1 MGKIIREI
9 FDIKIRNWT
18 LALSILICIVISNYY
33 LTTVDFGTLTNFK
46 DRTIGQNILLGV
58 NGEARTTTYLVIVI
72 LFSVCFILQ
81 TVVFSFLLK
90 KFEKFYSSDNVKI
103 KIYYTNPEKSYFI
116 FNTVPSN
123 QLEDYLVRVS
133 TQWQWMS
140 EDVTKLII
148 SSSGNLVISELYI
161 REGD

>member
-1 MGKIIREI
+1 MPYEPQTFLIDPMISKENGNYLHFRIR
-9 FDIKIRNWT
+9 T
-18 LALSILICIVISNYY
+18 P
-33 LTTVDFGTLTNFK
+33 
-46 DRTIGQNILLGV
+46 
-58 NGEARTTTYLVIVI
+58 
-72 LFSVCFILQ
+72 
-81 TVVFSFLLK
+81 
-90 KFEKFYSSDNVKI
+90 DNVKI